1 MTPSDYEQY
10 VTNIV
15 RLFDFCKQATISNNR
30 KFQGKRQPGEYEIDI
45 AVEVNFS
52 EAIYFLMIVECKYW
66 NRPVD
71 RPVIQSLAQTKD
83 AISAHK
89 AIVASLNGF
98 SEEAEAV
105 AVAHN
110 IGLWWID
117 PDEMEHSESWR
128 SVQYEREQPP
138 PIYVVYN
145 ELHSQFIAAIGLNDT
160 NKRDFYRMHIDDFIG
175 NVYHRVTTY
184 VDWRNI
190 EKLRPLV
197 QWEYSSIQKLKSF
210 NPSKFENAS
219 EQLTRDVL
227 TAIASDDFIRFQYL
241 AKCETIVTTDNK

>member
-1 MTPSDYEQY
+1 MTSSEYEEY

-15 RLFDFCKQATISNNR
+15 RQFDFCKQAQISNNR

-45 AVEVNFS
+45 AVELNFS
-52 EAIYFLMIVECKYW
+52 DIIYFLMIIECKHW

-89 AIVASLNGF
+89 AVVAALKGF

-117 PDEMEHSESWR
+117 PDEMERSEPWK
-128 SVQYEREQPP
+128 SVQCEREPSP

-145 ELHSQFIAAIGLNDT
+145 ELHSQFIAAIGLSDID
-160 NKRDFYRMHIDDFIG
+160 KSLFYRMHIDDFIG
-175 NVYHRVTTY
+175 SVYNRVTTY

-197 QWEYSSIQKLKSF
+197 QWEKKSIQTLISF

-219 EQLTRDVL
+219 EQLTRGVL
-227 TAIASDDFIRFQYL
+227 IAIASDDFIRFQYL
-241 AKCETIVTTDNK
+241 AKCER

>member
-1 MTPSDYEQY
+1 MTSSEYEQY
-10 VTNIV
+10 VTEIV
-15 RLFDFCKQATISNNR
+15 RQFDFCKQAQISNNR

-45 AVEVNFS
+45 AVEINFS
-52 EAIYFLMIVECKYW
+52 DVIYFLMIVECKHW

-89 AIVASLNGF
+89 AIVAALKGF

-105 AVAHN
+105 AGAHN

-117 PDEMEHSESWR
+117 PGEMKINDCSEPWK
-128 SVQYEREQPP
+128 SVQFHQESSSP
-138 PIYVVYN
+138 PIYVVYG
-145 ELHSQFIAAIGLNDT
+145 ELHSQLIAAIGLNNTD
-160 NKRDFYRMHIDDFIG
+160 KSLFYRTHIDDFIG
-175 NVYHRVTTY
+175 SVYNRVTTY

-197 QWEYSSIQKLKSF
+197 QWEKKSIQKLISF
-210 NPSKFENAS
+210 NPSKFKNAS

-227 TAIASDDFIRFQYL
+227 NAVASDDFIRFQYL
-241 AKCETIVTTDNK
+241 AKCER

>member
-1 MTPSDYEQY
+1 MTSSEYEQY
-10 VTNIV
+10 VTEIV
-15 RLFDFCKQATISNNR
+15 RQFDFCKQAQISNNR

-45 AVEVNFS
+45 AVELNFS
-52 EAIYFLMIVECKYW
+52 DIIYFLMIIECKHW

-89 AIVASLNGF
+89 AVVASLNGF

-105 AVAHN
+105 ADAHN
-110 IGLWWID
+110 IGLWWIY
-117 PDEMEHSESWR
+117 PDEMDRSEPWR
-128 SVQYEREQPP
+128 SVQCERGSSP

-145 ELHSQFIAAIGLNDT
+145 ELHSQLIAAIGLNNTD
-160 NKRDFYRMHIDDFIG
+160 KSLFYRTHIDDFIG
-175 NVYHRVTTY
+175 SVYNRVTTY

-197 QWEYSSIQKLKSF
+197 QWEKKSIQKLISF
-210 NPSKFENAS
+210 NPSKFKNAS
-219 EQLTRDVL
+219 EQLIRDVL
-227 TAIASDDFIRFQYL
+227 NAIASDDFIRFQYL
-241 AKCETIVTTDNK
+241 AKRER